1 MDVYLDAPCEPIYDV
16 LQLDSLDCLPH
27 RSILF
32 IGWKEPQRDS
42 LFAEWL
48 DGREQTVVGNRSF
61 TIVGQKKIR
70 FKPLRIKN
78 NVAIEQAKPV
88 KLRIDT
94 TKLKNI
100 E

>member
-1 MDVYLDAPCEPIYDV
+1 M
-16 LQLDSLDCLPH
+16 
-27 RSILF
+27 LF

-48 DGREQTVVGNRSF
+48 TKREQTVVGNRSF

-70 FKPLRIKN
+70 FKPLRIN
-78 NVAIEQAKPV
+78 EDIEQAKPV

-94 TKLKNI
+94 TKVKKI